1 MYVSMVTDS
10 DDESDEESDDESD
23 WSDEDEESDSEAGGY
38 DLDVCPPQCEQS
50 LYDNTCQLREKR
62 LDIEEALS
70 EEKKINEALKK
81 ELESLQKR
89 AKVIDSNLRTAE
101 GDLEAFQVSIQSFI
115 RAEVAVIDSHLYF
128 SFGGNV

>member
-1 MYVSMVTDS
+1 MATDS
-10 DDESDEESDDESD
+10 DEESDEESDDESD

-38 DLDVCPPQCEQS
+38 DLDVCPPQCEQV

-70 EEKKINEALKK
+70 EEKKINETLKK

-89 AKVIDSNLRTAE
+89 AKIIDSNLRTAE
-101 GDLEAFQVSIQSFI
+101 GDLEAFQVSST
-115 RAEVAVIDSHLYF
+115 
-128 SFGGNV
+128 